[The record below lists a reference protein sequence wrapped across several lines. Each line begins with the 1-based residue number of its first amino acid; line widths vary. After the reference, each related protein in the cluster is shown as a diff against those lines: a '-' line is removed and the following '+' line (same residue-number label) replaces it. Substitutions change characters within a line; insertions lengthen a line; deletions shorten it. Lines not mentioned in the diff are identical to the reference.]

1 MLSIYLQRGKNVKV
15 YFKKNNRNDTNF
27 ASNSFLCF
35 FVMRMAPGSPFDSE
49 KPIDPQ
55 VKARLM
61 EKYHLDKPFYIQAF
75 YYILNVLKGDLG
87 PSLKKKDLTVNQYIK
102 LGFPKSLTLGV
113 ISLIISLSIGIP
125 IGILAAIYKNT
136 YIDYIIISIA
146 LFGISIPLFVIGPIL
161 QYFFAI
167 KWSLLYTSGWITER
181 GGFSNLILPI
191 ITLTMPNVAIFS
203 RIIRGSMLEII
214 QSDFVRTARAKGLSF
229 RKIVIKHMLRGA
241 MLPVVSYIGP
251 AFAAIIS
258 GSVVIEK
265 IFRIAGMGMFITESA
280 LNRDYPVL
288 MGGLLVY
295 SIILLISIL
304 ISDIIYKMLDP
315 RV

>member
-1 MLSIYLQRGKNVKV
+1 MLKFTL
-15 YFKKNNRNDTNF
+15 KKILGIIPTLLVII
-27 ASNSFLCF
+27 FLCF

-75 YYILNVLKGDLG
+75 YYISNALKGDLG
-87 PSLKKKDLTVNQYIK
+87 PSLKKKDLTVSQYIK

-136 YIDYIIISIA
+136 YVDYIITSIA
-146 LFGISIPLFVIGPIL
+146 ILGISIPLFVIGPIL

-167 KWSLLYTSGWITER
+167 KWGLLYTSGWITER

-191 ITLTMPNVAIFS
+191 ITLSMPNVAIFA

-214 QSDFVRTARAKGLSF
+214 QSDFIRTARAKGLSF
-229 RKIVIKHMLRGA
+229 KTIVIKHMLRGA

>member
-1 MLSIYLQRGKNVKV
+1 MLRFTL
-15 YFKKNNRNDTNF
+15 KKIIGMIPTLL
-27 ASNSFLCF
+27 AIIFLCF

-136 YIDYIIISIA
+136 YIDYIIVSIA

-167 KWSLLYTSGWITER
+167 KWGLLYTSGWITER

>member
-1 MLSIYLQRGKNVKV
+1 MLKFTL
-15 YFKKNNRNDTNF
+15 KKILGIIPTLLVII
-27 ASNSFLCF
+27 FLCF

-75 YYILNVLKGDLG
+75 YYITNALRGDLG
-87 PSLKKKDLTVNQYIK
+87 PSLKKKDLTVSQYIK

-125 IGILAAIYKNT
+125 IGTLAAIYKNT
-136 YIDYIIISIA
+136 YVDYIITSIA
-146 LFGISIPLFVIGPIL
+146 ILGISIPLFVIGPIL

-167 KWSLLYTSGWITER
+167 KWGLLYTSGWITER

-191 ITLTMPNVAIFS
+191 ITLSMPNVAIFA

-214 QSDFVRTARAKGLSF
+214 QSDFIRTARAKGLSF
-229 RKIVIKHMLRGA
+229 KKIVIKHMLRGA

-304 ISDIIYKMLDP
+304 ISDIIYKILDP

>member
-1 MLSIYLQRGKNVKV
+1 MLKFTL
-15 YFKKNNRNDTNF
+15 KKILGIIPTLLVII
-27 ASNSFLCF
+27 FLCF

-75 YYILNVLKGDLG
+75 YYITNALRGDLG
-87 PSLKKKDLTVNQYIK
+87 PSLKKKDPTVSQYIK

-136 YIDYIIISIA
+136 YVDYIITSIA
-146 LFGISIPLFVIGPIL
+146 ILGISIPLFVIGPIL

-167 KWSLLYTSGWITER
+167 KWGLLYTSGWITER

-191 ITLTMPNVAIFS
+191 ITLSMPNVAIFA

-214 QSDFVRTARAKGLSF
+214 QSDFIRTARAKGLSF
-229 RKIVIKHMLRGA
+229 KKIVIKHMLRGA

-304 ISDIIYKMLDP
+304 ISDIIYKILDP

>member
-1 MLSIYLQRGKNVKV
+1 MLKFTL
-15 YFKKNNRNDTNF
+15 KKILGIIPTLLVII
-27 ASNSFLCF
+27 FLCF

-75 YYILNVLKGDLG
+75 YYISNALKGDLG

-136 YIDYIIISIA
+136 YVDYIITSIA
-146 LFGISIPLFVIGPIL
+146 ILGISIPLFVIGPIL

-167 KWSLLYTSGWITER
+167 KWGLLYTSGWITER

-191 ITLTMPNVAIFS
+191 ITLSMPNVAIFA

-214 QSDFVRTARAKGLSF
+214 QSDFIRTARAKGLSF
-229 RKIVIKHMLRGA
+229 KTIVIKHMLRGA

>member
-1 MLSIYLQRGKNVKV
+1 MLKFTL
-15 YFKKNNRNDTNF
+15 KKILGIIPTLLVII
-27 ASNSFLCF
+27 FLCF

-75 YYILNVLKGDLG
+75 YYISNALKGDLG
-87 PSLKKKDLTVNQYIK
+87 PSLKKKDLTVSQYIK

-136 YIDYIIISIA
+136 YVDYIITSIA
-146 LFGISIPLFVIGPIL
+146 ILGISIPLFVIGPIL

-167 KWSLLYTSGWITER
+167 KWGLLYTSGWITER

-191 ITLTMPNVAIFS
+191 ITLSMPNVAIFA

-214 QSDFVRTARAKGLSF
+214 QSDFIRTARAKGLSF
-229 RKIVIKHMLRGA
+229 KTIVIKHMLRGA
-241 MLPVVSYIGP
+241 ILPVVSYIGP

>member
-1 MLSIYLQRGKNVKV
+1 MLRFTL
-15 YFKKNNRNDTNF
+15 KKIIGIIPTLL
-27 ASNSFLCF
+27 AIVFLCF

-55 VKARLM
+55 VKERLM

-75 YYILNVLKGDLG
+75 YYISNVFKGDLG
-87 PSLKKKDLTVNQYIK
+87 PSLKKKDLTVNQYIR

-113 ISLIISLSIGIP
+113 MSLIISLAIGIP

-136 YIDYIIISIA
+136 YVDYIITSIA
-146 LFGISIPLFVIGPIL
+146 ILGISIPLFVIGPIL

-167 KWSLLYTSGWITER
+167 KWGLFYTSGWITER
-181 GGFSNLILPI
+181 GGFLNLILPI
-191 ITLTMPNVAIFS
+191 ITLSMPNIAIFA

-214 QSDFVRTARAKGLSF
+214 QSDFIRTARAKGLSF
-229 RKIVIKHMLRGA
+229 RKIVVKHMLRGA

>member
-1 MLSIYLQRGKNVKV
+1 MLKFTL
-15 YFKKNNRNDTNF
+15 KKILGIIPTLLVII
-27 ASNSFLCF
+27 FLCF

-75 YYILNVLKGDLG
+75 YYITNALRGDLG
-87 PSLKKKDLTVNQYIK
+87 PSLKKKDLTVSQYIK

-136 YIDYIIISIA
+136 YVDYIITSIA
-146 LFGISIPLFVIGPIL
+146 ILGISIPLFVIGPIL

-167 KWSLLYTSGWITER
+167 KWGLLYTSGWITER

-191 ITLTMPNVAIFS
+191 ITLSMPNVAIFA

-214 QSDFVRTARAKGLSF
+214 QSDFIRTARAKGLSF
-229 RKIVIKHMLRGA
+229 KKIVIKHMLRGA

-304 ISDIIYKMLDP
+304 ISDIIYKILDP

>member
-1 MLSIYLQRGKNVKV
+1 MLKFTL
-15 YFKKNNRNDTNF
+15 KKILGIIPTLLVII
-27 ASNSFLCF
+27 FLCF

-75 YYILNVLKGDLG
+75 YYITNALRGDLG
-87 PSLKKKDLTVNQYIK
+87 PSLKKKDLTVSQYIK

-136 YIDYIIISIA
+136 YVDYIITSIA
-146 LFGISIPLFVIGPIL
+146 ILGISIPLFVIGPIL

-167 KWSLLYTSGWITER
+167 KWGLLYTSGWIKER

-191 ITLTMPNVAIFS
+191 ITLSMPNVAIFA

-214 QSDFVRTARAKGLSF
+214 QSDFIRTARAKGLSF
-229 RKIVIKHMLRGA
+229 KKIVIKHMLRGA

-304 ISDIIYKMLDP
+304 ISDIIYKILDP

>member
-1 MLSIYLQRGKNVKV
+1 MLKFTL
-15 YFKKNNRNDTNF
+15 KKIIGMIPTLL
-27 ASNSFLCF
+27 AIIFLCF

-75 YYILNVLKGDLG
+75 YYISNVFKGDLG

-125 IGILAAIYKNT
+125 IGILAAIYKNN
-136 YIDYIIISIA
+136 YIDYIITSIA
-146 LFGISIPLFVIGPIL
+146 ILGISIPLFVIGPIL

-167 KWSLLYTSGWITER
+167 KWGLFYTSGWITER

-191 ITLTMPNVAIFS
+191 ITLSMPNVAIFA

-214 QSDFVRTARAKGLSF
+214 QSDFIRTARAKGLSF

>member
-1 MLSIYLQRGKNVKV
+1 MLKFTL
-15 YFKKNNRNDTNF
+15 KKILGIIPTLLVII
-27 ASNSFLCF
+27 FLCF

-75 YYILNVLKGDLG
+75 YYISNALKGDLG
-87 PSLKKKDLTVNQYIK
+87 PSLKKKDLTVSQYIK

-136 YIDYIIISIA
+136 YVDYIITSIA
-146 LFGISIPLFVIGPIL
+146 IFGISIPLFVIGPIL

-167 KWSLLYTSGWITER
+167 KWGLLYTSGWITER

-191 ITLTMPNVAIFS
+191 ITLSMPNVAIFA

-214 QSDFVRTARAKGLSF
+214 QSDFIRTARAKGLSF
-229 RKIVIKHMLRGA
+229 KTIVIKHMLRGA

>member
-1 MLSIYLQRGKNVKV
+1 MLKFTL
-15 YFKKNNRNDTNF
+15 KKILGIIPTLLVII
-27 ASNSFLCF
+27 FLCF

-75 YYILNVLKGDLG
+75 YYISNALKGDLG
-87 PSLKKKDLTVNQYIK
+87 PSLKKKDLTVSQYIK

-136 YIDYIIISIA
+136 YVDYIITSIA
-146 LFGISIPLFVIGPIL
+146 ILGISIPLFVIGPIL

-167 KWSLLYTSGWITER
+167 KWGLLYTSGWITER

-191 ITLTMPNVAIFS
+191 ITLSMPNVAIFA

-214 QSDFVRTARAKGLSF
+214 QSDFIRTARAKGLSF
-229 RKIVIKHMLRGA
+229 KTIVIKHMLRGA

-304 ISDIIYKMLDP
+304 ISDIIYKILDP

>member
-1 MLSIYLQRGKNVKV
+1 MLKFTL
-15 YFKKNNRNDTNF
+15 KKLIGMIPTLL
-27 ASNSFLCF
+27 AIIFLCF

-61 EKYHLDKPFYIQAF
+61 KKYHLDKPFYIQAF

-136 YIDYIIISIA
+136 YIDYIITSIA
-146 LFGISIPLFVIGPIL
+146 ILGISIPLFVIGPIL

-167 KWSLLYTSGWITER
+167 KWGLLYTSGWITER

-191 ITLTMPNVAIFS
+191 ITLSMPNIAIFA

-214 QSDFVRTARAKGLSF
+214 QSDFVRTARAKGLDF

-241 MLPVVSYIGP
+241 MLPVVSYVGP

>member
-1 MLSIYLQRGKNVKV
+1 MLKFTL
-15 YFKKNNRNDTNF
+15 KKILGIMPTLLVII
-27 ASNSFLCF
+27 FLCF

-75 YYILNVLKGDLG
+75 YYISNALKGDLG
-87 PSLKKKDLTVNQYIK
+87 PSLKKKDLTVSQYIK

-136 YIDYIIISIA
+136 YVDYIITSIA
-146 LFGISIPLFVIGPIL
+146 ILGISIPLFVIGPIL

-167 KWSLLYTSGWITER
+167 KWGLLYTSGWITER

-191 ITLTMPNVAIFS
+191 ITLSMPNVAIFA

-214 QSDFVRTARAKGLSF
+214 QSDFIRTARAKGLSF
-229 RKIVIKHMLRGA
+229 KTIVIKHMLRGA

>member
-1 MLSIYLQRGKNVKV
+1 MLKFTL
-15 YFKKNNRNDTNF
+15 KKILGIMPTLLVII
-27 ASNSFLCF
+27 FLCF

-75 YYILNVLKGDLG
+75 YYISNALKGDLG
-87 PSLKKKDLTVNQYIK
+87 PSLKKKDLTVSQYIK

-136 YIDYIIISIA
+136 YVDYIITSIA
-146 LFGISIPLFVIGPIL
+146 ILGISIPLFVIGPIL

-167 KWSLLYTSGWITER
+167 KWGLLYTSGWITER

-191 ITLTMPNVAIFS
+191 ITLSMPNVAIFA

-214 QSDFVRTARAKGLSF
+214 QSDFIRTARAKGLSF
-229 RKIVIKHMLRGA
+229 KTIVIKHMLRGA

-304 ISDIIYKMLDP
+304 ISDIIYKILDP

>member
-1 MLSIYLQRGKNVKV
+1 MLRFTL
-15 YFKKNNRNDTNF
+15 KKLIGMIPTLL
-27 ASNSFLCF
+27 AIIFLCF
-35 FVMRMAPGSPFDSE
+35 FVMRMAPGSPFDSD

-61 EKYHLDKPFYIQAF
+61 EKYHLDRPFYIQAF
-75 YYILNVLKGDLG
+75 YYISNVLKGDLG

-136 YIDYIIISIA
+136 YIDYIITSIA
-146 LFGISIPLFVIGPIL
+146 ILGISIPLFVIGPIL

-167 KWSLLYTSGWITER
+167 KWGLLYTSGWITER

-191 ITLTMPNVAIFS
+191 ITLSMPNIAIFA

-214 QSDFVRTARAKGLSF
+214 QSDFIRTARAKGLSF

>member
-1 MLSIYLQRGKNVKV
+1 MLKFTLRKILGIIPTLLVII
-15 YFKKNNRNDTNF
+15 
-27 ASNSFLCF
+27 FLCF

-75 YYILNVLKGDLG
+75 YYISNALKGDLG
-87 PSLKKKDLTVNQYIK
+87 PSLKKKDLTVSQYIK

-136 YIDYIIISIA
+136 YVDYIITSIA
-146 LFGISIPLFVIGPIL
+146 ILGISIPLFVIGPIL

-167 KWSLLYTSGWITER
+167 KWGLLYTSGWITER

-191 ITLTMPNVAIFS
+191 ITLSMPNVAIFA

-214 QSDFVRTARAKGLSF
+214 QSDFIRTARAKGLSF
-229 RKIVIKHMLRGA
+229 KTIVIKHMLRGA

-304 ISDIIYKMLDP
+304 ISDIIYKILDP

>member
-1 MLSIYLQRGKNVKV
+1 MLRFTL
-15 YFKKNNRNDTNF
+15 KKIIGMIPTLL
-27 ASNSFLCF
+27 AIVFLCF

-136 YIDYIIISIA
+136 YIDYIIVSIA
-146 LFGISIPLFVIGPIL
+146 IFGISIPLFVIGPIL

-167 KWSLLYTSGWITER
+167 KWGLLYTSGWITER

-191 ITLTMPNVAIFS
+191 ITLTMPNIAIFS

>member
-1 MLSIYLQRGKNVKV
+1 MLKFTL
-15 YFKKNNRNDTNF
+15 KKILGIIPTLLVII
-27 ASNSFLCF
+27 FLCF

-75 YYILNVLKGDLG
+75 YYISNALKGDLG
-87 PSLKKKDLTVNQYIK
+87 PSLKKKDLTVSQYIK

-136 YIDYIIISIA
+136 YVDYIITSIA
-146 LFGISIPLFVIGPIL
+146 ILGISIPLFVIGPIL

-167 KWSLLYTSGWITER
+167 KWGLLYTSGWITER

-191 ITLTMPNVAIFS
+191 ITLSMPNVAIFA

-214 QSDFVRTARAKGLSF
+214 QSDFIRTARAKGLSF
-229 RKIVIKHMLRGA
+229 KKIVIKHMLRGA

-304 ISDIIYKMLDP
+304 ISDIIYKILDP

>member
-1 MLSIYLQRGKNVKV
+1 MLKFTL
-15 YFKKNNRNDTNF
+15 KKILGIIPTLLVIIF
-27 ASNSFLCF
+27 YCF

-75 YYILNVLKGDLG
+75 YYITNALRGDLG
-87 PSLKKKDLTVNQYIK
+87 PSLKKKDLTVSQYIK

-136 YIDYIIISIA
+136 YVDYIITSIA
-146 LFGISIPLFVIGPIL
+146 ILGISIPLFVIGPIL

-167 KWSLLYTSGWITER
+167 KWGLLYTSGWITER

-191 ITLTMPNVAIFS
+191 ITLSMPNVAIFA

-214 QSDFVRTARAKGLSF
+214 QSDFIRTARAKGLSF
-229 RKIVIKHMLRGA
+229 KKIVIKHMLRGA

-304 ISDIIYKMLDP
+304 ISDIIYKILDP

>member
-1 MLSIYLQRGKNVKV
+1 MLRFTL
-15 YFKKNNRNDTNF
+15 KKIIGMIPTLL
-27 ASNSFLCF
+27 AIVFLCF

-55 VKARLM
+55 VKERLM
-61 EKYHLDKPFYIQAF
+61 EKYHLDKPFYTQAF

-136 YIDYIIISIA
+136 YIDYIIVSIA

-167 KWSLLYTSGWITER
+167 KWGLLYTSGWITER

>member
-1 MLSIYLQRGKNVKV
+1 
-15 YFKKNNRNDTNF
+15 
-27 ASNSFLCF
+27 
-35 FVMRMAPGSPFDSE
+35 MRMAPGSPFDSE

-136 YIDYIIISIA
+136 YIDYIITSIA
-146 LFGISIPLFVIGPIL
+146 ILGISIPLFVIGPIL

-167 KWSLLYTSGWITER
+167 KWGLLYTSGWITER

-191 ITLTMPNVAIFS
+191 ITLSMPNIAIFA

-214 QSDFVRTARAKGLSF
+214 QSDFVRTARAKGLDF

-241 MLPVVSYIGP
+241 MLPVVSYVGP

-265 IFRIAGMGMFITESA
+265 YLE
-280 LNRDYPVL
+280 
-288 MGGLLVY
+288 LLEWEC
-295 SIILLISIL
+295 L
-304 ISDIIYKMLDP
+304 
-315 RV
+315 

>member
-1 MLSIYLQRGKNVKV
+1 MLRFTL
-15 YFKKNNRNDTNF
+15 KKIIGMIPTLL
-27 ASNSFLCF
+27 AIVFLCF

-136 YIDYIIISIA
+136 YIDYIIVSIA

-167 KWSLLYTSGWITER
+167 KWGLLYTSGWISER

>member
-1 MLSIYLQRGKNVKV
+1 MLKFTL
-15 YFKKNNRNDTNF
+15 KKILGIIPTLLVII
-27 ASNSFLCF
+27 FLCF

-75 YYILNVLKGDLG
+75 YYITNALKGDLG
-87 PSLKKKDLTVNQYIK
+87 PSLKKKDLTVSQYIK

-136 YIDYIIISIA
+136 YVDYIITSIA
-146 LFGISIPLFVIGPIL
+146 ILGISIPLFVIGPIL

-191 ITLTMPNVAIFS
+191 ITLSMPNVAIFA

-214 QSDFVRTARAKGLSF
+214 QSDFIRTARAKGLSF
-229 RKIVIKHMLRGA
+229 KKIVIKHMLRGA

-304 ISDIIYKMLDP
+304 ISDIIYKILDP

>member
-1 MLSIYLQRGKNVKV
+1 MLKFTLRKILGIIPTLLVII
-15 YFKKNNRNDTNF
+15 
-27 ASNSFLCF
+27 FLCF

-75 YYILNVLKGDLG
+75 YYISNALKGDLG
-87 PSLKKKDLTVNQYIK
+87 PSLKKKDLTVSQYIK

-136 YIDYIIISIA
+136 YVDYIITSIA
-146 LFGISIPLFVIGPIL
+146 ILGISIPLFVIGPIL

-167 KWSLLYTSGWITER
+167 KWGLLYTSGWITER

-191 ITLTMPNVAIFS
+191 ITLSMPNVAIFA

-214 QSDFVRTARAKGLSF
+214 QSDFIRTARAKGLSF
-229 RKIVIKHMLRGA
+229 KKIVIKHMLRGA

>member
-1 MLSIYLQRGKNVKV
+1 MLKFTL
-15 YFKKNNRNDTNF
+15 KKLIGMIPTLL
-27 ASNSFLCF
+27 AIIFLCF

-136 YIDYIIISIA
+136 YIDYIITSIA
-146 LFGISIPLFVIGPIL
+146 ILGISIPLFVIGPIL

-167 KWSLLYTSGWITER
+167 KWGLLYTSGWITER
-181 GGFSNLILPI
+181 RGFSNLILPI
-191 ITLTMPNVAIFS
+191 ITLSMPNIAIFA

-214 QSDFVRTARAKGLSF
+214 QSDFVRTARAKGLDF

-241 MLPVVSYIGP
+241 MLPVVSYVGP

>member
-1 MLSIYLQRGKNVKV
+1 MLRFTL
-15 YFKKNNRNDTNF
+15 KKIIGMIPTLL
-27 ASNSFLCF
+27 AIIFLCF

-61 EKYHLDKPFYIQAF
+61 EKYHLDKPFYVQAF

-136 YIDYIIISIA
+136 YIDYIIVSIA

-167 KWSLLYTSGWITER
+167 KWGLLYTSGWITER

>member
-1 MLSIYLQRGKNVKV
+1 MLKFTL
-15 YFKKNNRNDTNF
+15 KKILGIIPTLLVII
-27 ASNSFLCF
+27 FLCF

-75 YYILNVLKGDLG
+75 YYISNALKGDLG
-87 PSLKKKDLTVNQYIK
+87 PSLKKKDLTVSQYIK

-136 YIDYIIISIA
+136 YVDYIITSIA
-146 LFGISIPLFVIGPIL
+146 ILGISIPLFVIGPIL

-167 KWSLLYTSGWITER
+167 KWGLLYTSGWITER

-191 ITLTMPNVAIFS
+191 ITLSMPNVAIFA

-214 QSDFVRTARAKGLSF
+214 QSDFIRTARAKGLSF
-229 RKIVIKHMLRGA
+229 KKIVIKHMLRGA

>member
-1 MLSIYLQRGKNVKV
+1 
-15 YFKKNNRNDTNF
+15 
-27 ASNSFLCF
+27 
-35 FVMRMAPGSPFDSE
+35 MRMAPGSPFDSE

-75 YYILNVLKGDLG
+75 YYITNALRGDLG
-87 PSLKKKDLTVNQYIK
+87 PSLKKKDLTVSQYIK

-136 YIDYIIISIA
+136 YVDYIITSIA
-146 LFGISIPLFVIGPIL
+146 ILGISIPLFVIGPIL

-167 KWSLLYTSGWITER
+167 KWGLLYTSGWITER

-191 ITLTMPNVAIFS
+191 ITLSMPNVAIFA

-214 QSDFVRTARAKGLSF
+214 QSDFIRTARAKGLSF
-229 RKIVIKHMLRGA
+229 KKIVIKHMLRGA

-304 ISDIIYKMLDP
+304 ISDIIYKILDP

>member
-1 MLSIYLQRGKNVKV
+1 MLKFTL
-15 YFKKNNRNDTNF
+15 KKIIGMIPTLL
-27 ASNSFLCF
+27 AIIFLCF

-75 YYILNVLKGDLG
+75 YYISNVFKGDLG

-125 IGILAAIYKNT
+125 IGILAAIYKNN
-136 YIDYIIISIA
+136 YIDYIITSIA
-146 LFGISIPLFVIGPIL
+146 ILGISIPLFVIGPIL

-167 KWSLLYTSGWITER
+167 KWGLFYTSGWITER

-191 ITLTMPNVAIFS
+191 ITLSMPNVAIFA

-214 QSDFVRTARAKGLSF
+214 QSDFIRTARAKGLSF

-315 RV
+315 RI

>member
-1 MLSIYLQRGKNVKV
+1 MLRFTL
-15 YFKKNNRNDTNF
+15 KKIIGMIPTLL
-27 ASNSFLCF
+27 AIIFLCF

-75 YYILNVLKGDLG
+75 YYILNVLKGDMG

-136 YIDYIIISIA
+136 YIDYIIVSIA

-167 KWSLLYTSGWITER
+167 KWGLLYTSGWITER

>member
-1 MLSIYLQRGKNVKV
+1 MLKFTL
-15 YFKKNNRNDTNF
+15 KKILGIIPTLLVII
-27 ASNSFLCF
+27 FLCF

-75 YYILNVLKGDLG
+75 YYITNALKGDLG
-87 PSLKKKDLTVNQYIK
+87 PSLKKKDLTVSQYIK

-136 YIDYIIISIA
+136 YVDYIITSIA
-146 LFGISIPLFVIGPIL
+146 ILGISIPLFVIGPIL

-167 KWSLLYTSGWITER
+167 KWGLLYTSGWITER

-191 ITLTMPNVAIFS
+191 ITLSMPNVAIFA

-214 QSDFVRTARAKGLSF
+214 QSDFIRTARAKGLSF
-229 RKIVIKHMLRGA
+229 KKIVIKHMLRGA

-304 ISDIIYKMLDP
+304 ISDIIYKILDP

>member
-1 MLSIYLQRGKNVKV
+1 
-15 YFKKNNRNDTNF
+15 
-27 ASNSFLCF
+27 
-35 FVMRMAPGSPFDSE
+35 
-49 KPIDPQ
+49 
-55 VKARLM
+55 
-61 EKYHLDKPFYIQAF
+61 
-75 YYILNVLKGDLG
+75 
-87 PSLKKKDLTVNQYIK
+87 
-102 LGFPKSLTLGV
+102 
-113 ISLIISLSIGIP
+113 
-125 IGILAAIYKNT
+125 
-136 YIDYIIISIA
+136 
-146 LFGISIPLFVIGPIL
+146 
-161 QYFFAI
+161 
-167 KWSLLYTSGWITER
+167 
-181 GGFSNLILPI
+181 
-191 ITLTMPNVAIFS
+191 MPNVAIFS

>member
-1 MLSIYLQRGKNVKV
+1 MLKFTLRKIIGIIPTLLVII
-15 YFKKNNRNDTNF
+15 
-27 ASNSFLCF
+27 FLCF

-75 YYILNVLKGDLG
+75 YYISNALRGDLG
-87 PSLKKKDLTVNQYIK
+87 PSLKKKDLTVSQYIK

-136 YIDYIIISIA
+136 YVDYIITSIA
-146 LFGISIPLFVIGPIL
+146 ILGISIPLFVIGPIL

-167 KWSLLYTSGWITER
+167 KWGLLYTSGWITER
-181 GGFSNLILPI
+181 GEFSNLILPI
-191 ITLTMPNVAIFS
+191 ITLSMPNVAIFA

-214 QSDFVRTARAKGLSF
+214 QSDFIRTARAKGLSF
-229 RKIVIKHMLRGA
+229 KKIVIKHMLRGA

-304 ISDIIYKMLDP
+304 ISDIIYKILDP

>member
-1 MLSIYLQRGKNVKV
+1 MLRFTL
-15 YFKKNNRNDTNF
+15 KKIIGMIPTLL
-27 ASNSFLCF
+27 AIVFLCF

-136 YIDYIIISIA
+136 YIDYIIVSIA

-167 KWSLLYTSGWITER
+167 KWGLLYTSGWITER

>member
-1 MLSIYLQRGKNVKV
+1 MLRFTL
-15 YFKKNNRNDTNF
+15 KKIIGMIPTLL
-27 ASNSFLCF
+27 AIVFLCF

-315 RV
+315 RI

>member
-1 MLSIYLQRGKNVKV
+1 MLRFTL
-15 YFKKNNRNDTNF
+15 KKIIGMIPTLL
-27 ASNSFLCF
+27 AIVFLCF

-136 YIDYIIISIA
+136 YIDYIIVSIA

-167 KWSLLYTSGWITER
+167 KWGLLYTSGWITER
-181 GGFSNLILPI
+181 GGFSNLVLPI